1 MTASGVAG
9 RVCTRRGVLRSLLVV
24 ALLTAVIGSEGA
36 AQQRTPPLLPR
47 DTARADTTKRPLRRI
62 PNSIPD
68 SLLRPPISPKA
79 AFLHS
84 LVLPGWGQSALR
96 RNTASTIFGSVEVG
110 AIYMVAKSRAD
121 LRNAKALQNL
131 DSLTIGDPSLGETVT
146 RVPAVSQGLINA
158 RKLHLEDWIAIL
170 IFNHLISGADAYVAA
185 NLWDLPARVSIR
197 HTPAG
202 PAIGA
207 QFRW

>member
-1 MTASGVAG
+1 MRVAVSGRAVA
-9 RVCTRRGVLRSLLVV
+9 RSATRALIVL
-24 ALLTAVIGSEGA
+24 AVIVSDA
-36 AQQRTPPLLPR
+36 ISVSAQQRVPVPSART
-47 DTARADTTKRPLRRI
+47 DTLTVDTLVKRPPRRI

-84 LVLPGWGQSALR
+84 LLLPGWGQSALR
-96 RNTASTIFGSVEVG
+96 RTTAATLFSAAEIG

-121 LRNAKALQNL
+121 LRQARSLRGL
-131 DSLTIGDPSLGETVT
+131 DSVSVGDPSLGETVT
-146 RVPAVSQGLINA
+146 KIPAVTEALINA
-158 RKLHLEDWIAIL
+158 RRLHLEDWLAAW
-170 IFNHLISGADAYVAA
+170 IFNHLLAGADAYVAA
-185 NLWDLPARVSIR
+185 NLWDLPARVSIQ

-202 PAIGA
+202 PGIGA

>member
-1 MTASGVAG
+1 
-9 RVCTRRGVLRSLLVV
+9 LRSLVAV
-24 ALLTAVIGSEGA
+24 ALLTGVISSVGG
-36 AQQRTPPLLPR
+36 AQQRTPPVVPR
-47 DTARADTTKRPLRRI
+47 DTARTDTTTKRVLRRI

-68 SLLRPPISPKA
+68 SLLRPPLSPKA

-96 RNTASTIFGSVEVG
+96 RNTASTIFASVEVG

-121 LRNAKALQNL
+121 LRNAKALRDL
-131 DSLTIGDPSLGETVT
+131 DSVTVGEPSPGVSATKVPSVT
-146 RVPAVSQGLINA
+146 QGLINA
-158 RKLHLEDWIAIL
+158 RQLHLEDWLAIL
-170 IFNHLISGADAYVAA
+170 IFNHLLAGADAYVAA

-197 HTPAG
+197 QTPVG
-202 PAIGA
+202 PTIAA